1 MLITL
6 YCQGIAQTKREE
18 LVDQAKMA
26 DLEEGQ
32 NGVL

>member
-6 YCQGIAQTKREE
+6 YCQGIVQAKCQE
-18 LVDQAKMA
+18 LVDHAKMA